1 MKIFIEPENKEIQLT
16 DRIKTVLAL
25 LNKLNLRPTQALV
38 IRVNKSSTKDK
49 SLATD
54 PQTQTSN
61 PKTELLTPDRRLYP
75 DDNIII
81 RLVISR
87 G

>member
-1 MKIFIEPENKEIQLT
+1 MKVFIEPENKEIELP
-16 DRIKTVLAL
+16 RRPKTVLSL

-38 IRVNKSSTKDK
+38 IRDG
-49 SLATD
+49 
-54 PQTQTSN
+54 Q
-61 PKTELLTPDRRLYP
+61 LLTPDRRLYHN
-75 DDNIII
+75 DNITI